1 MDDELAFMV
10 CAPRFLPREKWLEAA
25 KIAQEHDPDNVPEGV
40 ILEEAASGNE
50 RLAVEVSKYWGK
62 KGVKLSVAFL
72 DNPSAELRA
81 RLLAHMNAW
90 SNTANVQFVESASA
104 SDAKVRVAR
113 FTASSAPKPGMDGY
127 WSYVGTDILTI
138 ARDEPTMN
146 LEGFTMRTPE
156 SEFRRVVRHEA
167 GHTLGFPH
175 EHMRKA
181 IIERLDRE
189 KTIAHFMKTQGWS
202 RREVI
207 DQVLTP
213 LEESALLG
221 TAVTDETSIMCYDM
235 PGFLTKDGRPVTGG
249 MDINKSDADFIA
261 RLYPKARP

>member
-1 MDDELAFMV
+1 
-10 CAPRFLPREKWLEAA
+10 
-25 KIAQEHDPDNVPEGV
+25 
-40 ILEEAASGNE
+40 
-50 RLAVEVSKYWGK
+50 
-62 KGVKLSVAFL
+62 
-72 DNPSAELRA
+72 
-81 RLLAHMNAW
+81 
-90 SNTANVQFVESASA
+90 
-104 SDAKVRVAR
+104 
-113 FTASSAPKPGMDGY
+113 MDGY

-261 RLYPKARP
+261 RLYPKARS